1 MANII
6 SVSEAS
12 SDDETWVWNPLTCQ
26 NECFYWPLSAKSWIH
41 DAGTKLVFAPDET
54 DQDENH
60 AESSSRSQIPTS
72 QTPVKSHSKDKKPQL
87 LSQEPEIPDEWLH
100 FSEMRNLRTR
110 TPADEKASIVVEWE
124 GRSRLRNETLSSVIT
139 SLERIW
145 VRCSCLYILAI
156 HLGLKGNRIDTLTA
170 VI

>member
-1 MANII
+1 VANII

-12 SDDETWVWNPLTCQ
+12 SDDETWVWNPLTCR
-26 NECFYWPLSAKSWIH
+26 NERFYWPLSAKSWIH

-60 AESSSRSQIPTS
+60 AESSPKSQIPTS

-100 FSEMRNLRTR
+100 FSND
-110 TPADEKASIVVEWE
+110 DESENTNASRRGSFDSGRMGRKAKVE
-124 GRSRLRNETLSSVIT
+124 
-139 SLERIW
+139 
-145 VRCSCLYILAI
+145 
-156 HLGLKGNRIDTLTA
+156 K
-170 VI
+170 